1 MLRKLLAVPDDIS
14 LTKQKVTAELEKVAE
29 NGVQEIEEVS
39 KKKQKPTMEELSLK
53 YGMSHPRL
61 MFFHDL
67 FESFLPV
74 REDGSPGTC
83 GYPDNPSVI
92 DRKTMFSLLKQL
104 QPTLTEAE
112 FEARF
117 KRLDNDASG
126 VIEFD
131 EFVRWVYDDEVEVV
145 GSAEKVKRTFE
156 ELADD
161 MDVDLKLIM
170 YVYDCFKFEL
180 GSQVDEYP
188 KTCAAIPKEQ
198 AYTLAGILV
207 QNLTKKKFDRYW
219 DMIDVDNKGVVTFD
233 DFCELLDFEDMPE
246 EILAKYNSED

>member
-1 MLRKLLAVPDDIS
+1 M
-14 LTKQKVTAELEKVAE
+14 TAELEKVAE

-74 REDGSPGTC
+74 KEDESPGTC